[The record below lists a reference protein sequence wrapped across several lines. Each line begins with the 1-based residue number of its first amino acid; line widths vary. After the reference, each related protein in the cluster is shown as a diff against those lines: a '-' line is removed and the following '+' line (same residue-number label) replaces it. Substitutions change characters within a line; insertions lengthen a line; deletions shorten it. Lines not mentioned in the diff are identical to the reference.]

1 MAEYLDKAG
10 VEYLWKKVKKRT
22 TDAKNAALNDAKA
35 YTNGEIQKLTG
46 DNGTSV
52 RDAKNVSETIK
63 DVSIAEIFEP
73 SLTASGGIAPRVK
86 EATKALQDS
95 DGNSIK
101 LTYQKKL
108 TFDAK
113 PTEDSGNPVT
123 SGGIYTA
130 IDNVRNLAA
139 GKTKGIVIDSED
151 KSAGYQNN
159 SFNIKKSEAT
169 DVIKIHSTKAS
180 DVFKFKHAD
189 GTEYYVS
196 RTELSLLGSED
207 PKRLKTGDL
216 IYTTPK
222 NIKDW
227 WYAGFVKS
235 PIQNDPNN
243 IAGDFVFNVLD
254 ADAPDLSGYATKDDV
269 KAVKN
274 AAITEI
280 SRLSNVEGDFLL
292 LTYGL
297 SENQKTNKV
306 KVGSAAFKD
315 AFAGTGANFNEAN
328 GSPTT
333 KLVSGAQVAAFISA
347 NIKALSNAE
356 IDEATGTSS
365 DYQEA

>member
-22 TDAKNAALNDAKA
+22 TDAKTAAVSDAKK
-35 YTNGEIQKLTG
+35 YTNDEIKKLTG

-52 RDAKNVSETIK
+52 SDAKNVSATIK
-63 DVSIAEIFEP
+63 GVSINTIFEP
-73 SLTASGGIAPRVK
+73 SATGGIAPRVK

-108 TFDAK
+108 TFDTK

-130 IDNVRNLAA
+130 IDDVRNLAA
-139 GKTKGIVIDSED
+139 GKTKGIVIDSSD
-151 KSAGYQNN
+151 TSAGYENH

-196 RTELSLLGSED
+196 RTELSLLGNED

-227 WYAGFVKS
+227 WYAGFVRS
-235 PIQNDPNN
+235 PIQTDPNN

-254 ADAPDLSGYATKDDV
+254 ADTPDLSGYATKDEISQLNDM
-269 KAVKN
+269 
-274 AAITEI
+274 AIT
-280 SRLSNVEGDFLL
+280 NVMAFADTHILKFLRDRTGNTDAASTDIQL
-292 LTYGL
+292 G
-297 SENQKTNKV
+297 
-306 KVGSAAFKD
+306 GAAFKD

-333 KLVSGAQVAAFISA
+333 KLVSGAQVATYIAS

>member
-1 MAEYLDKAG
+1 MAEYLNKAG
-10 VEYLWKKVKKRT
+10 VDYLWKKVKKRT
-22 TDAKNAALNDAKA
+22 TDAKTAAVSDAKK
-35 YTNGEIQKLTG
+35 YTNDEIKKLTG
-46 DNGTSV
+46 DDGTSV
-52 RDAKNVSETIK
+52 SDAKNVSATIK
-63 DVSIAEIFEP
+63 GVSIDTIFEP
-73 SLTASGGIAPRVK
+73 SLAASGGIVPRVK

-108 TFDAK
+108 TFDTK

-130 IDNVRNLAA
+130 IDDVRNLAA
-139 GKTKGIVIDSED
+139 GKTKGIVIDSSD
-151 KSAGYQNN
+151 ASAGYENH
-159 SFNIKKSEAT
+159 SFNIKKSEDT

-196 RTELSLLGSED
+196 RTELSLLGNED
-207 PKRLKTGDL
+207 PKRLKVGDL

-235 PIQNDPNN
+235 LIQTDPNN

-254 ADAPDLSGYATKDDV
+254 ADTPDLSGYATKDEISQLNDM
-269 KAVKN
+269 
-274 AAITEI
+274 AIT
-280 SRLSNVEGDFLL
+280 NVMAFADTHILKFLRDRTGNTDAASTDIQL
-292 LTYGL
+292 G
-297 SENQKTNKV
+297 
-306 KVGSAAFKD
+306 GAAFKD
-315 AFAGTGANFNEAN
+315 TFAGTGENFNEAN
-328 GSPTT
+328 GKPTS